1 MTKTNDAN
9 IEAPQVC
16 CMMGS
21 GNAASRFHRVRG
33 AQYKKRPVQT
43 HLRPHEAVA

>member
-1 MTKTNDAN
+1 MTKMNDAN
-9 IEAPQVC
+9 IEAPQIC

-21 GNAASRFHRVRG
+21 GNVLSRFHRVRR

-43 HLRPHEAVA
+43 HLRPREAVA